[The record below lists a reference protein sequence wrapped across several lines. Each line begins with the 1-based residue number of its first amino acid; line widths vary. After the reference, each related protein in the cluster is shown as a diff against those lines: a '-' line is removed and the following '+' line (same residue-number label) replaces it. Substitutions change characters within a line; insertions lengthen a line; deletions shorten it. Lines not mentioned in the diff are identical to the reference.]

1 MRGGNFGRRHP
12 CRGRPPPIANLRT
25 GMESSAVFGVG
36 CAGQAADDA
45 TDREALEQQRRKLE
59 HFATRAGSGHS
70 AGPRDHTDVTP
81 HTLAPED
88 YSQALSCEPGLY
100 TIGVFTAAC
109 VLLAHAPEAQHAPP
123 PGAAASRLTVTAC
136 EGVTVSRTTVPCIP
150 NTLSSPAACQ
160 G

>member
-1 MRGGNFGRRHP
+1 
-12 CRGRPPPIANLRT
+12 
-25 GMESSAVFGVG
+25 MESSAVFGVG

-109 VLLAHAPEAQHAPP
+109 VLLAHAPRLSTPRRRARRRP
-123 PGAAASRLTVTAC
+123 AS
-136 EGVTVSRTTVPCIP
+136 
-150 NTLSSPAACQ
+150 Q
-160 G
+160 

>member
-1 MRGGNFGRRHP
+1 
-12 CRGRPPPIANLRT
+12 
-25 GMESSAVFGVG
+25 MESSAVFGVG

-100 TIGVFTAAC
+100 TIGVFTAALC
-109 VLLAHAPEAQHAPP
+109 CLRMPP
-123 PGAAASRLTVTAC
+123 RLSTPRRRARRRPAS
-136 EGVTVSRTTVPCIP
+136 
-150 NTLSSPAACQ
+150 Q
-160 G
+160 